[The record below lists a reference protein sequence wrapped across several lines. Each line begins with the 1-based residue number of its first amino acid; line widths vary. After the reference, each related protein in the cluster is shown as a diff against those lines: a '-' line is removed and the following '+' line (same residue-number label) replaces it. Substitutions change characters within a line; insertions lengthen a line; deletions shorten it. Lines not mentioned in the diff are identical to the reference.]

1 MINISLQNKFWN
13 NQCTFYKIML
23 KNVKMNISKLCYT
36 RYVEIIILYT
46 HVTILQASS
55 SDMDNTYIQASFGDL
70 NELQQIDF
78 SL

>member
-1 MINISLQNKFWN
+1 
-13 NQCTFYKIML
+13 ML

-46 HVTILQASS
+46 HVTILHASS
-55 SDMDNTYIQASFGDL
+55 SNMDNTYVQAYFGDL

-78 SL
+78 SLSAHVRQFF